1 MPRQDYVTSAWA
13 ACLGAI
19 SSAWDAA
26 CPVKGDVTTAWH
38 EEGTPTN
45 LPDQFANLVLWLK
58 ADAIVGF
65 NDGDNLTS
73 WISSEGNAYS
83 FTKPSYA
90 SGYPVFK
97 TGIVNG
103 KPVARHVGS
112 GAGDNRRLGFT
123 HASFSAATVTLFAVM
138 AWKTATSPMYRYG
151 PGCRQNSVIGYGLNR
166 SDNGFTTEYNVAL
179 VGLDTAGAFT
189 VGQGS
194 NIAEPAAE
202 QNGVFHIAELA
213 RVTGSGFGYFTNGVQ
228 RNGLSPVENLVA
240 STGPFSTAQFFDTG
254 VAENLVL
261 GRTDID
267 IAEIALY
274 NRGLTASERTLI
286 RAGLAEKYGIAG
298 VV

>member
-1 MPRQDYVTSAWA
+1 MQSLFSDRRMMAGFARATPA
-13 ACLGAI
+13 
-19 SSAWDAA
+19 
-26 CPVKGDVTTAWH
+26 
-38 EEGTPTN
+38 TPTVVVGPETIPG
-45 LPDQFANLVLWLK
+45 LALWLK

-65 NDGDNLTS
+65 SDDDNLTS
-73 WISSEGNAYS
+73 WISSEGNAYT

-97 TGIVNG
+97 TGVVNG

-123 HASFSAATVTLFAVM
+123 HASFNAGTVTLFAVM

-151 PGCRQNSVIGYGLNR
+151 PGCRQNANIGYGINR
-166 SDNGFTTEYNVAL
+166 SDNGFTTEYNCAL
-179 VGLDTAGAFT
+179 IGLQFTGAHT
-189 VGQGS
+189 VGQNV

-202 QNGVFHIAELA
+202 QNGVFHVAELA
-213 RVTGSGFGYFTNGVQ
+213 RVAGTGFGYFTNGVQ
-228 RNGLSPVENLVA
+228 RNGLSPSENLVG

-254 VAENLVL
+254 VAENQVL

-274 NRGLTASERTLI
+274 NRELTASERTFVRTYL
-286 RAGLAEKYGIAG
+286 GTKYAISI
-298 VV
+298 V